1 MEEKDMQATI
11 KRNAIELINSL
22 PDSTTWDDIMYEIYV
37 KQKIDK
43 GLDDVKNNRTTSHE
57 DVKKMFI
64 QK

>member
-1 MEEKDMQATI
+1 MQATI
-11 KRNAIELINSL
+11 KRNAIELIKSL

-43 GLDDVKNNRTTSHE
+43 GLDDVKNGKLTPHE
-57 DVKKMFI
+57 NVRKMFI